1 MKIWGEDMKNRLF
14 IIGTVLIVILGVFS
28 GCVQTENKETVSTID
43 VGDSVNLATET
54 INSNGGTITISKP
67 GDVLDGF
74 EIFVPDN
81 AYSNPTDFTISYS
94 PIIDHTLGEYFNPIS
109 PLIYVDN
116 GGEYS
121 EELML
126 VTIPVDIPE
135 NHFAL
140 AFYFDETTGELE
152 GIPLINETGN
162 SITIATRHFS
172 KFTVGSVTIDLLFD
186 DIDTGFK
193 HGVDD
198 WQFTNQGSYIAPDG
212 HCSGQS
218 VAAIYYYNE
227 LKKEKKASLYGTYD
241 NDGNE
246 PKTPKMQHDDEL
258 AYKLCSM
265 IQKNQDYSSEKALK
279 LYNKQFKD
287 TDDKWTFLAFAYT
300 MLKTE
305 HPQLLAV
312 YRYHSNGTYDAGHAL
327 IAYKIELDGDTLNP
341 LLYVSDPNRPYNED
355 DKKERTIMYNL
366 TTNKFEPY
374 ISSSKWGSTQDNYTN
389 MCYYGIT
396 STISWDDVENLWREL
411 DDGTIGDESFP
422 EYDLEIWDNKTQE
435 FILFD
440 DGLSTDEEKVKLRV
454 NFKGKHES
462 ARIQY
467 YDESAERKHGGV
479 FFDDLNTLEIEID
492 LKMGSNKIGLYIGG
506 HETKKFGF
514 EYIGFDWITIE
525 RTVEDLGTQ
534 GARIVVFAHF
544 EESAIG
550 SNVFIE
556 GKKVTPT
563 GATSNR
569 LNAPAELFYTL
580 YAYQF
585 NYNIHN
591 PENYILFTAGIQGG
605 STSSK
610 IVTYDDL
617 VNANEI
623 ELNIYIS

>member
-1 MKIWGEDMKNRLF
+1 MKNIKLKIF
-14 IIGTVLIVILGVFS
+14 GILLLLITSVFS
-28 GCVQTENKETVSTID
+28 GCIQTNDQEPVATINVGEN
-43 VGDSVNLATET
+43 VNLLSET
-54 INSNGGTITISKP
+54 MNSNGGTITISKP

-74 EIFVPDN
+74 EIVVPEN
-81 AYSNPTDFTISYS
+81 AYSSPTDFTISYS
-94 PIIDHTLGEYFNPIS
+94 PIIDHTLGEHFNPIS
-109 PLIYVDN
+109 PLIHVDN

-121 EELML
+121 EDFMI
-126 VTIPVDIPE
+126 VTIPVKIPE
-135 NHFAL
+135 NHFAM

-152 GIPLINETGN
+152 GMPLINETKN

-172 KFTVGSVTIDLLFD
+172 KFTVSSVVIDLLFD

-198 WQFTNQGSYIAPDG
+198 WQFTNQGSYIVPNG

-218 VAAIYYYNE
+218 VAAMYYYNE
-227 LKKEKKASLYGTYD
+227 LKGKRKTQLYGTYD
-241 NDGNE
+241 NDGRVE
-246 PKTPKMQHDDEL
+246 HKTPKLDYDDEK
-258 AYKLCSM
+258 AYKLCSVL
-265 IQKNQDYSSEKALK
+265 QKNQDWGT
-279 LYNKQFKD
+279 NKVITLHDKQR
-287 TDDKWTFLAFAYT
+287 TDDNDMWSFLAFAYT
-300 MLKTE
+300 MLKTGK
-305 HPQLLAV
+305 PQFVGV
-312 YRYHSNGTYDAGHAL
+312 YKYYANGTVEAGHAL
-327 IAYKIELDGDTLNP
+327 IAYRIELSDTTLNP
-341 LLYVSDPNRPYNED
+341 VIYVSDPNYPYSDD
-355 DKKERTIMYNL
+355 DKNERSIMFDIPS
-366 TTNKFEPY
+366 NKFENY
-374 ISSSKWGSTQDNYTN
+374 SSPTKAGNPSFTFTHT
-389 MCYYGIT
+389 YYFGVT
-396 STISWDDVENLWREL
+396 SFISWEAVEWFWE
-411 DDGTIGDESFP
+411 DMEAGTIGEESFP
-422 EYDLEIWDNKTQE
+422 EYDLEIWDNKIQE

-544 EESAIG
+544 EEYAIG
-550 SNVFIE
+550 RNVFIE

-585 NYNIHN
+585 SYNIHN

-610 IVTYDDL
+610 IVTYGDL
-617 VNANEI
+617 VNASEI